1 MRKIREILR
10 LKDQGLSARQIA
22 VSAGLARSTIAEC
35 LRRAEAAGL
44 SAAQAQTL
52 SEARLEDQLY
62 PSRPRAG
69 VSAPLPDWQR
79 IHTEL
84 RRPGVTLQLLWEE
97 YQALHPDGYRYSRF
111 CDLYRAWAG
120 RVDTVMRQTHRAGEK
135 LFVDYAGHTA
145 SVVDRTTGELRTA
158 QIFVAVL
165 GASNYTYAEATW
177 SQGLPDWLASHGR
190 ALTFFQGVPAII
202 VPDNLRSGVTRAH
215 RYEPDINPA
224 YQALAD
230 HYSVA
235 IVPARVRRP
244 KDKAKAEV
252 GVQIVERWILARL
265 RHETFF
271 SLAALNRAMQRWLIA
286 LNARP
291 FRKLPGSRVTAF
303 ETIDRPALRPL
314 PATPFE
320 YAQYKRARVH
330 IDYHVELDRHYY
342 SVPHA
347 LVRREVELRYTAT
360 TVEVF
365 HRGQRVASHLRSA
378 AQGQHTTIT
387 AHMPESHRRYA
398 EWSPERLVRWAE
410 TIGPATAGCVSGIMA
425 QRKHPQQGMRAALGV
440 LRLADSVGPERLEAA
455 CARAVAA
462 GAYRYQSVA
471 SILKAGL
478 DRQPKPAVPSSTLP
492 LMHDHVR
499 GADYYH

>member
-22 VSAGLARSTIAEC
+22 VSVGLARSTIAEC

-44 SAAQAQTL
+44 RGPENQTL

-62 PSRPRAG
+62 PPRPRAG
-69 VSAPLPDWQR
+69 VSAPMPDWQR
-79 IHTEL
+79 LHTEL

-97 YQALHPDGYRYSRF
+97 YQALHSDGYRYSRF

-145 SVVDRTTGELRTA
+145 AVVDRTTGELRTA

-252 GVQIVERWILARL
+252 GVQIVERWILARV
-265 RHETFF
+265 RNQTFF
-271 SLAALNRAMQRWLIA
+271 SLAALNREMQRWLIA

-365 HRGQRVASHLRSA
+365 HRGQRVASHLRAA

-387 AHMPESHRRYA
+387 AHMPEPHRRYA
-398 EWSPERLVRWAE
+398 EWSPERLARWAE
-410 TIGPATAGCVSGIMA
+410 TIGPATAACVSGLMA
-425 QRKHPQQGMRAALGV
+425 RRRHPEQGMRAALGV

-462 GAYRYQSVA
+462 GAYRYKSVA

-478 DRQPKPAVPSSTLP
+478 DRPPQPAAPSSSLP